1 MKKDDKVIYEIQVF
15 DVIDDNARMTMRGV
29 INREFYAYTDLV
41 MQAKSTLADMLQ
53 MVEERLS
60 PLFSNKYYATLF
72 EREYNMYLEIKWRLD
87 VAVRLQLP
95 LNDDLNITTLQKIL
109 HLDLPDN
116 LWLVRDK
123 GRFTVIR
130 TISDALDNYHE
141 TSYPNIDYDI
151 VPLTKMRILTD
162 LVGTWIKTLD

>member
-1 MKKDDKVIYEIQVF
+1 
-15 DVIDDNARMTMRGV
+15 
-29 INREFYAYTDLV
+29 
-41 MQAKSTLADMLQ
+41 
-53 MVEERLS
+53 
-60 PLFSNKYYATLF
+60 
-72 EREYNMYLEIKWRLD
+72 MYLEIKWRLD
-87 VAVRLQLP
+87 VAIRLHLP